1 QAACQGIR
9 RVPSGG
15 IGECR
20 TSKLNSRFA
29 MNYTKPDYIRS
40 IRPIIA
46 FSEIEKR
53 KSQHN
58 FLKRKLTC
66 YLELVIKSINE
77 RNETFQK
84 TNNNFFSFKDNV
96 GIYNLMEI
104 DLKCIALNDA
114 LNFTDFLRD
123 DTPAS
128 TSMIKLYEAARDY
141 IYSVNSMYSINRNF
155 TKRLVRNDL
164 DLRYKGKFVL
174 DVSNS
179 FDWRSEL
186 MDLGFL

>member
-1 QAACQGIR
+1 
-9 RVPSGG
+9 
-15 IGECR
+15 
-20 TSKLNSRFA
+20 